1 MGTKDVC
8 QSNYLDDPVRFADQ
22 VNGALFGGRQVVMA
36 RELEETDPVA
46 VYQRQE
52 GSGRKNY
59 RVMADKTYI
68 WKEKLI
74 RIITVENQN
83 YVDYRM
89 VLRNMLSESIGYHKQ
104 WRRLRAQH
112 EQRGDL
118 TGSTDEYLSGMK
130 KDEKFFP
137 IITLVV
143 YFGTEHTWDGAK
155 SLYELLYLDDEMKP
169 YVSDYKLNLYDCM
182 AHESFAEYR
191 TGLRQVFETVR
202 YGKDKKKLKKIM
214 EESAEA
220 YSSIDSATR
229 EMIEVMANVK
239 ITEEYGHTVHENGVE
254 ERRYDM
260 CQAILDMI
268 EDGRME
274 GKIQGM
280 IDAITEL
287 LEDLGQIPQR
297 VMELIQAQDDPE
309 VLSRWLKAA
318 ARSSSMAEFE
328 QKM

>member
-36 RELEETDPVA
+36 QALEETDPVA
-46 VYQRQE
+46 GYQRKE
-52 GSGRKNY
+52 GGRRKNY
-59 RVMADKTYI
+59 RAMADKTYF
-68 WKEKLI
+68 WKDKLI

-104 WRRLRAQH
+104 WRRLRARH

-118 TGSTDEYLSGMK
+118 TDHADEYLSGMK

-143 YFGTEHTWDGAK
+143 YFGTEHAWDGAK
-155 SLYELLYLDDEMKP
+155 SLYELLHIDDEMKP

-191 TGLRQVFETVR
+191 TGLRQVFEMVR
-202 YGKDKKKLKKIM
+202 FGKDKEKLKKIM

-220 YSSIDSATR
+220 YSSIDSETR

-260 CQAILDMI
+260 CQAILEMI

-287 LEDLGQIPQR
+287 LEVDLY
-297 VMELIQAQDDPE
+297 
-309 VLSRWLKAA
+309 
-318 ARSSSMAEFE
+318 
-328 QKM
+328 

>member
-1 MGTKDVC
+1 MT
-8 QSNYLDDPVRFADQ
+8 L
-22 VNGALFGGRQVVMA
+22 
-36 RELEETDPVA
+36 
-46 VYQRQE
+46 
-52 GSGRKNY
+52 
-59 RVMADKTYI
+59 
-68 WKEKLI
+68 
-74 RIITVENQN
+74 
-83 YVDYRM
+83 
-89 VLRNMLSESIGYHKQ
+89 
-104 WRRLRAQH
+104 
-112 EQRGDL
+112 
-118 TGSTDEYLSGMK
+118 
-130 KDEKFFP
+130 KFFP

-155 SLYELLYLDDEMKP
+155 SLYELLHIDDEMKP

-202 YGKDKKKLKKIM
+202 FGKDKEKLKRIIK
-214 EESAEA
+214 ESAEA
-220 YSSIDSATR
+220 YSSIDSETR

-239 ITEEYGHTVHENGVE
+239 IPEEYGHTVHENGVE

-260 CQAILDMI
+260 CQAIADMI

-274 GKIQGM
+274 GKIEGKILGM

-297 VMELIQAQDDPE
+297 VMEQIQAQDDLA
-309 VLSRWLKAA
+309 VLSRWIKLA
-318 ARSSSMAEFE
+318 ARAGSMAEFE

>member
-1 MGTKDVC
+1 M
-8 QSNYLDDPVRFADQ
+8 
-22 VNGALFGGRQVVMA
+22 
-36 RELEETDPVA
+36 
-46 VYQRQE
+46 
-52 GSGRKNY
+52 
-59 RVMADKTYI
+59 
-68 WKEKLI
+68 
-74 RIITVENQN
+74 
-83 YVDYRM
+83 
-89 VLRNMLSESIGYHKQ
+89 
-104 WRRLRAQH
+104 
-112 EQRGDL
+112 
-118 TGSTDEYLSGMK
+118 
-130 KDEKFFP
+130 
-137 IITLVV
+137 
-143 YFGTEHTWDGAK
+143 
-155 SLYELLYLDDEMKP
+155 YLDDEMKP

-297 VMELIQAQDDPE
+297 VMELIQAQDDLE
-309 VLSRWLKAA
+309 VLSRWHKLA
-318 ARSSSMAEFE
+318 ARAGSMAEFE
-328 QKM
+328 QNM